1 MMCQVV
7 CYVRGLFLEEML
19 KRSIYGICLSKI
31 IDMQGWQRF
40 AVFSNRREEKQG
52 ELEEASAAASQS

>member
-1 MMCQVV
+1 MCQVV
-7 CYVRGLFLEEML
+7 CKVRGLFLEEML
-19 KRSIYGICLSKI
+19 KRGIYDIFLSKI

-52 ELEEASAAASQS
+52 ELEEAIAAASQS

>member
-1 MMCQVV
+1 MCQVV
-7 CYVRGLFLEEML
+7 YKVRGSFLEEIL
-19 KRSIYGICLSKI
+19 KISMYDICLSKI

>member
-1 MMCQVV
+1 MMCEVF
-7 CYVRGLFLEEML
+7 CKVRGLFFEEML
-19 KRSIYGICLSKI
+19 KRSTYDICLSKI

>member
-1 MMCQVV
+1 M
-7 CYVRGLFLEEML
+7 EDML
-19 KRSIYGICLSKI
+19 KRSIYDILLSKI

-40 AVFSNRREEKQG
+40 SFFSNRREEKQG

>member
-7 CYVRGLFLEEML
+7 CKVRGLFFEEML
-19 KRSIYGICLSKI
+19 KRSIYDICLNII

-40 AVFSNRREEKQG
+40 SFFSNRREEKQG

>member
-7 CYVRGLFLEEML
+7 CKVRGLFWEEML
-19 KRSIYGICLSKI
+19 KRSIYDIFLRKI

>member
-7 CYVRGLFLEEML
+7 CKVRGLFLEEML
-19 KRSIYGICLSKI
+19 KRSIYDICLNII

-40 AVFSNRREEKQG
+40 SFFSNRREEKQG
-52 ELEEASAAASQS
+52 EPKETSAAAS